1 MNRFLL
7 ALSVLLLLGACSKRI
22 DNAQLRIDMI
32 EDAPRPLV
40 ITALPLRVGPAYLRM
55 ATAQGLVGFDRGG
68 NIVPALAM
76 RWIVT
81 DDGLSYIFRLNK
93 IKWND
98 NREFTSAEV
107 AAALNA
113 RFAEL
118 RSSRLGPEL
127 IGIDRAVSMT
137 GKVIELRLKMP
148 MPNILE
154 TLAQP
159 ELGLIVKGVGSGPM
173 LARKYGNN
181 MQLNMRLIDA
191 RGRSVLAEDR
201 LLLNTHIAAKA
212 LARFS
217 RGETDLVTGGRFEQL
232 PFATATDLQ
241 GGAISIDPAP
251 GLFGLLV
258 VQAGPFLSDVRN
270 REAMAKAIDRPR
282 MLSAFDQVVWQETF
296 ALMPESLTNRAPL
309 ARPEW
314 ATQRIADR
322 QSAARAQISGWKSRN
337 GSVRALK
344 VFMPKGPGTRI
355 LFARLR
361 ADFAEIG
368 LGLER
373 VSDMRES
380 DLALI
385 DRVATLSSP
394 LWYLT
399 QLSCSYSVACNSEAD
414 ALVNAA
420 REAVDPAERMQLL
433 HQAEEKLQQTRNFIP
448 IANPLRWSVARNG
461 LLGFSPNPR
470 GWHPLQQLGNGPK
483 LGKE

>member
-1 MNRFLL
+1 MTRFLL
-7 ALSVLLLLGACSKRI
+7 ALFGLLLLAACSKQI
-22 DNAQLRIDMI
+22 DNSQLRIDVI
-32 EDAPRPLV
+32 EDSPRPLA
-40 ITALPLRVGPAYLRM
+40 IAALPLRDSSAYLRM
-55 ATAQGLVGFDRGG
+55 ATAQGLVGFDRRG

-98 NREFTSAEV
+98 GREFTSTEV
-107 AAALNA
+107 TAALND
-113 RFAEL
+113 RFVEL
-118 RSSRLGPEL
+118 RNSRLGPEL
-127 IGIDRAVSMT
+127 LGIDRAVSMT

-159 ELGLIVKGVGSGPM
+159 ELGLIVRGSGSGPM
-173 LARKYGNN
+173 LARKYGSN

-191 RGRSVLAEDR
+191 RGKPVLAEDR
-201 LLLNTHIAAKA
+201 LLLTINPAAKA
-212 LARFS
+212 LARFD

-241 GGAISIDPAP
+241 GGVMSVDPAP
-251 GLFGLLV
+251 GLFGLLMI
-258 VQAGPFLSDVRN
+258 QAGPFLSDMRN

-282 MLSAFDQVVWQETF
+282 MLSAFEQVVWQETF
-296 ALMPESLTNRAPL
+296 SLMPETLTNRAPL

-314 ATQRIADR
+314 TTQRIADR
-322 QSAARAQISGWKSRN
+322 QTEARAQISSWQSRN
-337 GSVRALK
+337 APVRALK

-355 LFARLR
+355 LFSRLR
-361 ADFAEIG
+361 ADFATIG
-368 LGLER
+368 LRLER
-373 VSDMRES
+373 VMDMRNA
-380 DLALI
+380 DIALI
-385 DRVATLSSP
+385 DRVATISSP

-399 QLSCSYSVACNSEAD
+399 QLSCNATMVCSSEAD
-414 ALVNAA
+414 ALVSAA

-433 HQAEEKLQQTRNFIP
+433 HLAEEKLQQTHNFIP
-448 IANPLRWSVARNG
+448 IANPLRWSVYRTG
-461 LLGFSPNPR
+461 LLGFYPNPR
-470 GWHPLQQLGNGPK
+470 AWHPLQQLGNGPK